1 VDRPGFASLR
11 TAATAAKVLVA
22 VAVLVDLAA
31 AVTSFRLLHLA
42 DDAQQLGQ
50 STLYY
55 DAESLER
62 THALVRTLQ
71 LGVYAVGG
79 LVLALWFA
87 RMRGNVVWP
96 ARLVG
101 AAWRMFALGAFL
113 VVCGSFFWSSWVD
126 GSSLIQL
133 EVAALAQLVGNLLG
147 LASTVLAFVVLD
159 RASRR
164 PLHPHSVE
172 SGVDVE
178 RRSGDVARI
187 V

>member
-1 VDRPGFASLR
+1 VDHRTFAPLG
-11 TAATAAKVLVA
+11 TLATAAKLLVVVTA
-22 VAVLVDLAA
+22 LVDLAA
-31 AVTSFRLLHLA
+31 AVSSFRLLHLA

-55 DAESLER
+55 DAESLES

-87 RMRGNVVWP
+87 RMHGNVVWP

-113 VVCGSFFWSSWVD
+113 VVGGSFFWSSWTD
-126 GSSLIQL
+126 GSALIQF

-147 LASTVLAFVVLD
+147 VASAVLAFVILD
-159 RASRR
+159 RTSRR
-164 PLHPHSVE
+164 PLHPHGVVA
-172 SGVDVE
+172 GVDVE